1 MSMKKRTMSIFLLLI
16 LILPSILLFSD
27 ILWDEKDKGVYNISV
42 IIRGKNTESW
52 SIMKQGID
60 QAALEMNAEISFVT
74 LLEENSVEEQSQ
86 LINRE
91 INNGADAILISP
103 VDYDGMVESI
113 EAAMGKVVVVL
124 IESTI
129 NSQKRLAYISCD
141 NYELGVKLAEEVI
154 QNGNVR
160 NEISVIKDNLEY
172 SSINERYNG
181 FIDTISKTKNTYT
194 LVELS
199 KNEKVAY
206 NQKKIL
212 VEENIGDVIVAFDT
226 ATLESV
232 AENKKILKEVNGI
245 EIESEI
251 YGIGSTSKILSLL
264 EEKIINSIAVQNEF
278 NIGYLGVEN
287 AIDILMGR
295 KTKKNIIESTI
306 VTTRNMYS
314 DENQRL
320 LFPFIR

>member
-1 MSMKKRTMSIFLLLI
+1 MSRKKRTMSIFLLLI

>member
-1 MSMKKRTMSIFLLLI
+1 MSRKKRTMSIFLLLI

-27 ILWDEKDKGVYNISV
+27 ILWDEKNKGVYNISV
-42 IIRGKNTESW
+42 IIRGKNTENW

-103 VDYDGMVESI
+103 VDYDGMVEPI
-113 EAAMGKVVVVL
+113 EVAMGKVVVVL

-129 NSQKRLAYISCD
+129 NSQKKLAYISCD

-160 NEISVIKDNLEY
+160 KEISVIKDSLEY

-194 LVELS
+194 LLELS
-199 KNEKVAY
+199 KNEKEAY
-206 NQKKIL
+206 SQKKIL

-226 ATLESV
+226 STLESV
-232 AENKKILKEVNGI
+232 AENKKILKEVKGI

-251 YGIGSTSKILSLL
+251 YGIGSTSKVLSLL